1 MLCRIC
7 VYGGIGEELT
17 GYRLHRTSRNMD
29 NYIAAEID
37 PSHIAGC
44 LDPVLFLRIVGVSID
59 PPPTRKFGSSTYAFG
74 MIWI

>member
-7 VYGGIGEELT
+7 LYDVTGEELT
-17 GYRLHRTSRNMD
+17 GNGLHQTSRDMD
-29 NYIAAEID
+29 NYIAAELD

-59 PPPTRKFGSSTYAFG
+59 PPPTRKFGSSSYAFG
-74 MIWI
+74 MSWI